1 LFIIIRIIQARGIF
15 MSTFSGSWKLV
26 ELENDDISLCEN
38 DLLKF
43 SDIENKRGSGYLKI
57 ATLEADLDC
66 RFKTV
71 HKRPFVDFSMQG
83 EVADESLAGRG
94 YALLK
99 TDTMMEGTI
108 IIHKG
113 EEFWFVARKIS

>member
-1 LFIIIRIIQARGIF
+1 
-15 MSTFSGSWKLV
+15 MSAFSGSWKLV
-26 ELENDDISLCEN
+26 ELENDDISSCESYM
-38 DLLKF
+38 LKF
-43 SDIENKRGSGYLKI
+43 SDIENKRGSGYLQI
-57 ATLEADLDC
+57 ASLKADLDC

-83 EVADESLAGRG
+83 EVADEPLAGRG

-108 IIHKG
+108 IVHKG
-113 EEFWFVARKIS
+113 EEFWFVARMIS